1 MYKVLFF
8 FTVLIFLSSCEPKVL
23 PTVIDFKP
31 DQVIVK
37 LSHMSTMADFA
48 QAAMQCNQRN
58 INMQYAG
65 SEFFEDGRVK
75 KLAIQLTM
83 PNGQSGNTTAD
94 LTTLQYK
101 YYGFMVS
108 DNGYFKIG
116 HIE

>member
-1 MYKVLFF
+1 MYRTFLFF
-8 FTVLIFLSSCEPKVL
+8 SFVFLLSSCEPKVL
-23 PTVIDFKP
+23 PTVIEFKQ
-31 DQVIVK
+31 DQVMVK
-37 LSHMSTMADFA
+37 FSHMSTMAEFA
-48 QAAMQCNQRN
+48 QAAIQCNERN

-83 PNGQSGNTTAD
+83 PNGKSGNTTAD

-101 YYGFMVS
+101 YYGFMVA

-116 HIE
+116 HID